1 MEAKKIM
8 VKMVLDRWYSLLK
21 VFDTILDSFSDEQM
35 LKEVSPGKNRGIY
48 LFGHLIAVHDDML
61 PILNLGEK
69 LFPELEEPFIKF
81 PDKATSVIPSSN
93 DLRKMWRK
101 QNEVLNQKFES
112 LSPDEWFE
120 KHNSISVEEFAK
132 EPHRNK
138 LNVMITRISHLSYHS
153 GQLALLKQ
161 VS

>member
-1 MEAKKIM
+1 MEAKQIM
-8 VKMVLDRWYSLLK
+8 VKMVMDRWYSLLK
-21 VFDTILDSFSDEQM
+21 VFDTILDSVSDEQM
-35 LKEVSPGKNRGIY
+35 QKEVSPGKNRGIY
-48 LFGHLIAVHDDML
+48 LFGHLIAVHDDMM

-81 PDKATSVIPSSN
+81 PDKATSVIPTSKE
-93 DLRKMWRK
+93 LRAMWKK

-112 LSPDEWFE
+112 LKADEWFE
-120 KHNSISVEEFAK
+120 KHNSISAVDFAK

-153 GQLALLKQ
+153 GQLALLK
-161 VS
+161 